1 MAQNRRT
8 GVIRNHASAR
18 TQPPA
23 ASTDCQLMNAARCL
37 TLAALFGFFGVALG
51 AFGAH
56 GLNDTKYLEKRYADL
71 PEKNVAGQTF
81 PASFKYFRDF
91 ETGVE
96 YHLTHTAAL
105 LAVGLL
111 MLHQPSRLLQVA
123 AWCFTGGIVLFSGSL
138 YILVICGPRAG
149 GIPWGAVAPIG
160 GTLQLIGWLT
170 LAAAALRLRSSGS
183 PT

>member
-1 MAQNRRT
+1 MAQNRSFS
-8 GVIRNHASAR
+8 VIRNHASAR
-18 TQPPA
+18 TRPPA
-23 ASTDCQLMNAARCL
+23 ATTDCQLMNAARCL
-37 TLAALFGFFGVALG
+37 TLAALFGFLGVALG

-170 LAAAALRLRSSGS
+170 LAAAALRLRSSR

>member
-18 TQPPA
+18 TRPPA
-23 ASTDCQLMNAARCL
+23 ATTDCQLMNAARCL
-37 TLAALFGFFGVALG
+37 TLAALFGFLGVALG

-123 AWCFTGGIVLFSGSL
+123 AWSFTGGIVLFSGSL

-170 LAAAALRLRSSGS
+170 LAAAALRLRSGS